1 MIRHLF
7 FSFFTWIFALA
18 LVGCGAAQSK
28 HAAESPDYGGGDR
41 TLSAGSMAPGAMP
54 MEEAE
59 QADYDGD
66 AVADV
71 GDEIVLG
78 ENSPAPKPMYREDVA
93 EPAPVGADS
102 RVAQNVP
109 PAPPPPPTK
118 PSAKK
123 PPADPVPGGK
133 AKPEAPSAGG
143 GGKAGTKSDKKTI
156 AAPMLIYT
164 AEVNLAVFE
173 VEKILDNVEKLAKDA
188 GGYLVERQAR
198 RIVIRV
204 PSRDFDGAMLQIAKL
219 GDVLHKNVSVEDVTE
234 EYFDLQVRIRNL
246 QAVRDRLE
254 QLLKKADKVPDA
266 IAVERELQRVT
277 TQLERLKG
285 RMKLIGE
292 LVQFSTITVNVSPRH
307 TEKVGSKVRLPFP
320 WLNSLGLGRLL
331 RL

>member
-1 MIRHLF
+1 MTRHLF
-7 FSFFTWIFALA
+7 FSFFVWIFALA
-18 LVGCGAAQSK
+18 LVGCGASQSK
-28 HAAESPDYGGGDR
+28 YAAESSDYGGGD
-41 TLSAGSMAPGAMP
+41 TMSAGGVAPGAMP
-54 MEEAE
+54 MEPEA
-59 QADYDGD
+59 DNDGD

-71 GDEIVLG
+71 DDEAV
-78 ENSPAPKPMYREDVA
+78 YREDVA
-93 EPAPVGADS
+93 EPTVSADR
-102 RVAQNVP
+102 RVAQNAPP
-109 PAPPPPPTK
+109 PAPPPPGKPT
-118 PSAKK
+118 AKK

-133 AKPEAPSAGG
+133 AKPEAPPAGG
-143 GGKAGTKSDKKTI
+143 GGKAGTKSGKKTI

-285 RMKLIGE
+285 RMKLMGE
-292 LVQFSTITVNVSPRH
+292 LVRFSTITVNVSPRH